1 MTRVSVLTMMALAL
15 AGCGSLTGSGAIT
28 TWEATFSE
36 GQAVT
41 PPEDATADE
50 MVAIL
55 EAAANAGT
63 SVTVHVEGQPGD
75 VSAVVGSFSYT
86 WDPTS
91 ATVTLDAQGNIDRK
105 ASAAAIAQSQAN
117 WSSIIVDAISA
128 GRGATV
134 TVEGPLE
141 DIASLRPIIEEV
153 KAKVLAELM
162 AAGRSHEQAAAI
174 IAEIFPDFPGL

>member
-1 MTRVSVLTMMALAL
+1 MTRGITLIIMALAL
-15 AGCGSLTGSGAIT
+15 AGCNSLTGAGAIT
-28 TWEATFSE
+28 KWQATFSE

-41 PPEDATADE
+41 PPEDATAEE

-91 ATVTLDAQGNIDRK
+91 ATVTLDAQGNIDRR
-105 ASAAAIAQSQAN
+105 ASAAAIAQVQAD
-117 WSSIIVDAISA
+117 WSSVLVDAIRA
-128 GRGATV
+128 GRGVTV
-134 TVEGPLE
+134 TGEGNLE
-141 DIASLRPIIEEV
+141 SLKPIIESI

-162 AAGRSHEQAAAI
+162 AAGRTHEQAAAA